1 MALNNVSLMGRL
13 VADPELRIV
22 GEDIPVASF
31 RIAVDRD
38 RKNRDGERETDFINI
53 SAWRSTANFVSQYF
67 VRGDMIA
74 VKGRIQTRQYT
85 DKEGNNR
92 TAVDVIAEDV
102 YFGGAKKDGGTA
114 PTHSAAQNDAPMSMD
129 DDSLPF

>member
-13 VADPELRIV
+13 VADPELRTV

-38 RKNRDGERETDFINI
+38 RKNREGERGADFINVV
-53 SAWRSTANFVSQYF
+53 AWRGTGKFVSEYF
-67 VRGDMIA
+67 VRGDMIV

-85 DKEGNNR
+85 DKDGNNR
-92 TAVDVIAEDV
+92 TAFEVVADDV
-102 YFGGAKKDGGTA
+102 YFGGAKKEGGTA
-114 PTHSAAQNDAPMSMD
+114 TTQNASQGAYVSA
-129 DDSLPF
+129 DSDLPF

>member
-13 VADPELRIV
+13 VADPELRTV

-38 RKNRDGERETDFINI
+38 RKNREGEREADFINI
-53 SAWRSTANFVSQYF
+53 VAWRGVANFLSQYF
-67 VRGDMIA
+67 AKGDMIV

-85 DKEGNNR
+85 DKDGNNR
-92 TAVDVIAEDV
+92 NAFEVLAEDV
-102 YFGGAKKDGGTA
+102 YFGGAKKESGSAPAQTA
-114 PTHSAAQNDAPMSMD
+114 SQGAYVTDE
-129 DDSLPF
+129 DSLPF

>member
-13 VADPELRIV
+13 VADPELRTV
-22 GEDIPVASF
+22 GEDVQVASF

-38 RKNRDGERETDFINI
+38 RKNREGERETDFINVV
-53 SAWRSTANFVSQYF
+53 AWRGVGKFVAEYF
-67 VRGDMIA
+67 AKGDMIV

-92 TAVDVIAEDV
+92 NAFEVLAEDV
-102 YFGGAKKDGGTA
+102 YFGSAKKEGGAAPAQTA
-114 PTHSAAQNDAPMSMD
+114 PHGTYVTD